1 MYIPFLFKRNKFISK
16 QSWHVKLPM
25 LTQARRNRGFGAK
38 LIEITNFTLTS
49 KKNVSTKV
57 NCSLLGFLAL
67 KDFQS
72 CPDDKDA
79 FF

>member
-1 MYIPFLFKRNKFISK
+1 
-16 QSWHVKLPM
+16 M

-79 FF
+79 F